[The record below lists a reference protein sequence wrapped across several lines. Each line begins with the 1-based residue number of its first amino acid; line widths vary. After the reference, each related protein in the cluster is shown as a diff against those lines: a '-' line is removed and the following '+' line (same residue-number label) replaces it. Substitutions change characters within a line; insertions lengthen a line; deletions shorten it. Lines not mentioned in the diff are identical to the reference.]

1 MMIIMLT
8 SQYDDHHTCW
18 QEDQTDFASTGST
31 YRNRAYKRQRC
42 KSMTTTVATAP
53 TQTVQPLTGKVVAL
67 LAGLAAISMLS
78 TNIILPAFPA
88 IGEDLGVSAREL
100 GLTLSSFF
108 ITFALGQLVVGPLAD
123 RYGRKK
129 LVLGGL
135 CIFVVGTVIAG
146 LASTL
151 DMLIAGRIIQALGVC
166 AASVLSRA
174 IARDLFEGE
183 TLARALSLTM
193 IATAAAPG
201 FSPLLGSLLS
211 ATLGWRAIFILVGL
225 AAVALAFF
233 YVQSLG
239 ETHPV
244 DRRAP
249 HSTRSVVLAYRKL
262 ALDTR
267 FILPAVSMSLLMSG
281 LFASFAAAPA
291 ILMKGIG
298 LTSLQTG
305 LYFAATVFVV
315 FAAGMAAPRLAHR
328 HGSRII
334 TLLGIACAMAGG
346 GLLLVGP
353 ADPSLGWYALSM
365 VTFLWGMGLANPL
378 GTAIAMQP
386 FGREAGMTSAL
397 LGFISMGAAALTTW
411 LASVLT
417 FAPVTTLGGIQAT
430 ACLIAWVLF
439 VLRGSLAK

>member
-1 MMIIMLT
+1 MEART
-8 SQYDDHHTCW
+8 SLAITATQPH
-18 QEDQTDFASTGST
+18 AST
-31 YRNRAYKRQRC
+31 
-42 KSMTTTVATAP
+42 
-53 TQTVQPLTGKVVAL
+53 QPLTGKVVAL

-78 TNIILPAFPA
+78 TNIILPAFA
-88 IGEDLGVSAREL
+88 DIGEDLGVTAREL

-123 RYGRKK
+123 RYGRQK

-135 CIFVVGTVIAG
+135 SVFVVGTVIAG
-146 LASTL
+146 LATTL
-151 DMLIAGRIIQALGVC
+151 DVLIAGRVVQALGVC

-201 FSPLLGSLLS
+201 FSPLAGSVLS
-211 ATLGWRAIFILVGL
+211 VTLGWRAIFILVGL
-225 AAVALAFF
+225 AAVVLAFF
-233 YVQSLG
+233 YVRDLG
-239 ETHPV
+239 ETHPA

-249 HSTRSVVLAYRKL
+249 HSAKSVVLAYGRL
-262 ALDTR
+262 ALDKR
-267 FILPAVSMSLLMSG
+267 FILPALSMSLLMSG

-291 ILMKGIG
+291 ILMQGIG

-328 HGSRII
+328 YGARII
-334 TLLGIACAMAGG
+334 TLAGIACAMIGG

-353 ADPSLGWYALSM
+353 AAPGLGWYALSM

-378 GTAIAMQP
+378 GTAITMGP
-386 FGREAGMTSAL
+386 FGKEAGMASAL
-397 LGFISMGAAALTTW
+397 LGFLSMGAAALTTW
-411 LASVLT
+411 LASVLS
-417 FAPVTTLGGIQAT
+417 FAPTTTLGGIQAT
-430 ACLIAWVLF
+430 ACLVALVLF
-439 VLRGSLAK
+439 LLRG

>member
-1 MMIIMLT
+1 MQART
-8 SQYDDHHTCW
+8 SLAITAAQPH
-18 QEDQTDFASTGST
+18 AST
-31 YRNRAYKRQRC
+31 
-42 KSMTTTVATAP
+42 
-53 TQTVQPLTGKVVAL
+53 QPLTGKIVAL

-78 TNIILPAFPA
+78 TNIILPAFA
-88 IGEDLGVSAREL
+88 DIGEDLGVTAREL

-123 RYGRKK
+123 RYGRQK

-135 CIFVVGTVIAG
+135 SVFVVGTVIAG
-146 LASTL
+146 LASTF
-151 DMLIAGRIIQALGVC
+151 DVLIAGRVVQALGVC

-201 FSPLLGSLLS
+201 FSPLAGSVLS
-211 ATLGWRAIFILVGL
+211 VTLGWRAIFILVGL
-225 AAVALAFF
+225 AAVVLAFF
-233 YVQSLG
+233 YVRDLG
-239 ETHPV
+239 ETHPA

-249 HSTRSVVLAYRKL
+249 HSAKSVVLAYGRL
-262 ALDTR
+262 ALDKR
-267 FILPAVSMSLLMSG
+267 FILPALSMSLLMSG

-328 HGSRII
+328 HGTRIV
-334 TLLGIACAMAGG
+334 TLAGIACALTGG

-353 ADPSLGWYALSM
+353 TVPGLGWYALSM
-365 VTFLWGMGLANPL
+365 ITFLWGMGLANPL
-378 GTAIAMQP
+378 GTAITMGP
-386 FGREAGMTSAL
+386 FGKEAGMASAL
-397 LGFISMGAAALTTW
+397 LGFLSMGAAALTTW
-411 LASVLT
+411 LASVLS

-430 ACLIAWVLF
+430 ACLVALVLF
-439 VLRGSLAK
+439 LLRGSL

>member
-1 MMIIMLT
+1 MEART
-8 SQYDDHHTCW
+8 SLAITATQPH
-18 QEDQTDFASTGST
+18 AST
-31 YRNRAYKRQRC
+31 
-42 KSMTTTVATAP
+42 
-53 TQTVQPLTGKVVAL
+53 QPLTGKVVAL

-78 TNIILPAFPA
+78 TNIILPAFA
-88 IGEDLGVSAREL
+88 DIGEDLGVTAREL

-123 RYGRKK
+123 RYGRQK

-135 CIFVVGTVIAG
+135 SVFVVGTVIAG
-146 LASTL
+146 LATTL
-151 DMLIAGRIIQALGVC
+151 DVLIAGRVVQALGVC

-201 FSPLLGSLLS
+201 FSPLAGSVLS
-211 ATLGWRAIFILVGL
+211 VTLGWRAIFILVGL
-225 AAVALAFF
+225 AAVVLAFF
-233 YVQSLG
+233 YVRDLG
-239 ETHPV
+239 ETHPA

-249 HSTRSVVLAYRKL
+249 HSAKSVVLAYGRL
-262 ALDTR
+262 ALDRR
-267 FILPAVSMSLLMSG
+267 FILPALSMSLLMSG

-291 ILMKGIG
+291 ILMQGIG

-328 HGSRII
+328 HGARII
-334 TLLGIACAMAGG
+334 TLAGIACAMIGG

-353 ADPSLGWYALSM
+353 AAPGLGWYAFSM
-365 VTFLWGMGLANPL
+365 ITFLWGMGLANPL
-378 GTAIAMQP
+378 GTAITMGP
-386 FGREAGMTSAL
+386 FGKEAGMASAL
-397 LGFISMGAAALTTW
+397 LGFLSMGAAALTTW
-411 LASVLT
+411 LASVLS
-417 FAPVTTLGGIQAT
+417 FAPTTTLGGIQAT
-430 ACLIAWVLF
+430 ACLVALVLF
-439 VLRGSLAK
+439 LLRG

>member
-1 MMIIMLT
+1 MEART
-8 SQYDDHHTCW
+8 SLAITATQPH
-18 QEDQTDFASTGST
+18 AST
-31 YRNRAYKRQRC
+31 
-42 KSMTTTVATAP
+42 
-53 TQTVQPLTGKVVAL
+53 QPLTGKVVAL

-78 TNIILPAFPA
+78 TNIILPAFA
-88 IGEDLGVSAREL
+88 EIGKDLGVTAREL

-123 RYGRKK
+123 RYGRQK

-135 CIFVVGTVIAG
+135 SVFVVGTVIAG
-146 LASTL
+146 LATTL
-151 DMLIAGRIIQALGVC
+151 DVLIAGRVVQALGVC

-201 FSPLLGSLLS
+201 FSPLAGSVLS
-211 ATLGWRAIFILVGL
+211 VTLGWRAIFILVGL
-225 AAVALAFF
+225 AAVVLAFF
-233 YVQSLG
+233 YVRDLG
-239 ETHPV
+239 ETHPA

-249 HSTRSVVLAYRKL
+249 HSAKSVVLAYGRL
-262 ALDTR
+262 ALDKR
-267 FILPAVSMSLLMSG
+267 FILPALSMSLLMSG

-291 ILMKGIG
+291 ILMQGIG

-328 HGSRII
+328 HGARIA
-334 TLLGIACAMAGG
+334 TLVGIACAMAGG

-353 ADPSLGWYALSM
+353 AAPGLGWYALSM
-365 VTFLWGMGLANPL
+365 IIFLWGMGLANPL
-378 GTAIAMQP
+378 GTAITMGP
-386 FGREAGMTSAL
+386 FGKEAGMASAL
-397 LGFISMGAAALTTW
+397 LGFLSMGAAALSTW
-411 LASVLT
+411 LASVLS
-417 FAPVTTLGGIQAT
+417 FAPVTTLGGIQT
-430 ACLIAWVLF
+430 MACLVALVLF
-439 VLRGSLAK
+439 LLRGRL